1 MRLEP
6 LIAKKFEMKGS
17 EKSRQSLL
25 DARMDAQKFGT
36 FIAQCRKETGMTQ
49 SELAAKIMVTDKA
62 VSRWER
68 GKGFPDIN
76 LLLPLAEALEVSV
89 LELMHSERQKEKAQL
104 FQDDTAIVHLMQNA
118 VEMNKRNKHQDRLI
132 TCIACITML
141 FVTFFIK
148 FYGYG
153 SIGGGIVA
161 GAFIAFIPIGFYL
174 LISNR
179 KDITGRK
186 IYTIFTVLGIC
197 LTLALLSFLHVNSL
211 ILIWG
216 TFFLFFLIIIVLI
229 A

>member
-1 MRLEP
+1 
-6 LIAKKFEMKGS
+6 
-17 EKSRQSLL
+17 
-25 DARMDAQKFGT
+25 MDAQKFGT
-36 FIAQCRKETGMTQ
+36 FIAQCRKEKSMTQ

-89 LELMHSERQKEKAQL
+89 LELMHSERQKEKVQL
-104 FQDDTAIVHLMQNA
+104 FQDDTIIVHLMENA
-118 VEMNKRNKHQDRLI
+118 VEMNKQNKQQDRI
-132 TCIACITML
+132 IACISCITML

>member
-1 MRLEP
+1 
-6 LIAKKFEMKGS
+6 
-17 EKSRQSLL
+17 
-25 DARMDAQKFGT
+25 MDAQKFGA
-36 FIAQCRKETGMTQ
+36 FIAQCRKEKSMTQ

-89 LELMHSERQKEKAQL
+89 LELMHSERQKEKVQL
-104 FQDDTAIVHLMQNA
+104 FQDDTIIVHLMENA
-118 VEMNKRNKHQDRLI
+118 VEMNKQNKQQDRI
-132 TCIACITML
+132 IACISCITMF

-197 LTLALLSFLHVNSL
+197 LTLALLTFLHVNSL

>member
-1 MRLEP
+1 
-6 LIAKKFEMKGS
+6 
-17 EKSRQSLL
+17 
-25 DARMDAQKFGT
+25 MDAQKFGA
-36 FIAQCRKETGMTQ
+36 FIAQCRKEKSMTQ

-89 LELMHSERQKEKAQL
+89 LELMHSERQKDKVQL
-104 FQDDTAIVHLMQNA
+104 FQDDTIIVHLMENA
-118 VEMNKRNKHQDRLI
+118 VEMNKQNKQQDRI
-132 TCIACITML
+132 IACISCITMF

-197 LTLALLSFLHVNSL
+197 LTLALLTFLHVNSL

>member
-1 MRLEP
+1 
-6 LIAKKFEMKGS
+6 
-17 EKSRQSLL
+17 
-25 DARMDAQKFGT
+25 MDAQKFGA
-36 FIAQCRKETGMTQ
+36 FIAQCRKEKSMTQ

-89 LELMHSERQKEKAQL
+89 LELMHSERQKEKVQL
-104 FQDDTAIVHLMQNA
+104 FQDDTIIVHLMENA
-118 VEMNKRNKHQDRLI
+118 VEMNKQNKQQDRI
-132 TCIACITML
+132 IACISCITML

-161 GAFIAFIPIGFYL
+161 GAFIALIPIGFYL

>member
-1 MRLEP
+1 M
-6 LIAKKFEMKGS
+6 GT
-17 EKSRQSLL
+17 
-25 DARMDAQKFGT
+25 QKFGA
-36 FIAQCRKETGMTQ
+36 FIAQCRKEKSMTQ

-89 LELMHSERQKEKAQL
+89 LELMHSERQKDKVQL
-104 FQDDTAIVHLMQNA
+104 FQDDTIIVHLMENA
-118 VEMNKRNKHQDRLI
+118 VEMNKQNKQQDRI
-132 TCIACITML
+132 IACISCITMF

-197 LTLALLSFLHVNSL
+197 LTLALLTFLHVNSL

>member
-1 MRLEP
+1 
-6 LIAKKFEMKGS
+6 
-17 EKSRQSLL
+17 
-25 DARMDAQKFGT
+25 MDAQKFGT
-36 FIAQCRKETGMTQ
+36 FIAQCRKEKGMTQ

-89 LELMHSERQKEKAQL
+89 FELMHSERQKEKAQL
-104 FQDDTAIVHLMQNA
+104 FQDDTAIVHLMENA
-118 VEMNKRNKHQDRLI
+118 VEMNKRNKHQDRI
-132 TCIACITML
+132 VTCIACITML
-141 FVTFFIK
+141 FVTAFIK

-153 SIGGGIVA
+153 SIGGGIAA

-179 KDITGRK
+179 KDIIGRK
-186 IYTIFTVLGIC
+186 IYAIFTVLGIC
-197 LTLALLSFLHVNSL
+197 LTLALLTFLHVNPL

-216 TFFLFFLIIIVLI
+216 TFFLLFLIIIVLI

>member
-1 MRLEP
+1 
-6 LIAKKFEMKGS
+6 
-17 EKSRQSLL
+17 
-25 DARMDAQKFGT
+25 MDAQKFGT
-36 FIAQCRKETGMTQ
+36 FIAKCRKEKSMTQ

-89 LELMHSERQKEKAQL
+89 LELMHSERQKEKVQL
-104 FQDDTAIVHLMQNA
+104 FQDDTIIVHLMENA
-118 VEMNKRNKHQDRLI
+118 VEMNKQNKQQDRI
-132 TCIACITML
+132 IACISCITML

-197 LTLALLSFLHVNSL
+197 LTLALLTFLHVNSL

>member
-1 MRLEP
+1 
-6 LIAKKFEMKGS
+6 
-17 EKSRQSLL
+17 
-25 DARMDAQKFGT
+25 MDAQKFGT
-36 FIAQCRKETGMTQ
+36 FIAQCRKEKGMTQ

-89 LELMHSERQKEKAQL
+89 FELMHSERQKEKAQI
-104 FQDDTAIVHLMQNA
+104 FQDDTVIVHLMENA
-118 VEMNKRNKHQDRLI
+118 VEMNKRNKHQDRI
-132 TCIACITML
+132 VTCIACITML
-141 FVTFFIK
+141 FVTTFIK

-179 KDITGRK
+179 KDIIGRK
-186 IYTIFTVLGIC
+186 IYAIFTVLGIC
-197 LTLALLSFLHVNSL
+197 LTLALLTFLHVNPL

-216 TFFLFFLIIIVLI
+216 TFFLLFLIIIVLI

>member
-1 MRLEP
+1 
-6 LIAKKFEMKGS
+6 
-17 EKSRQSLL
+17 
-25 DARMDAQKFGT
+25 MDAQKFGA
-36 FIAQCRKETGMTQ
+36 FIAQCRKEKSMTQ

-89 LELMHSERQKEKAQL
+89 LELMHSERQKEKVQL
-104 FQDDTAIVHLMQNA
+104 FQDDTIIVHLMENA
-118 VEMNKRNKHQDRLI
+118 VEMNKQNKQQDRI
-132 TCIACITML
+132 IACISCITMF

>member
-1 MRLEP
+1 
-6 LIAKKFEMKGS
+6 
-17 EKSRQSLL
+17 
-25 DARMDAQKFGT
+25 MDAQKFGA
-36 FIAQCRKETGMTQ
+36 FIAQCRKEKSMTQ

-89 LELMHSERQKEKAQL
+89 LELMHSERQKDKVQL
-104 FQDDTAIVHLMQNA
+104 FQDDTIIVHLMENA
-118 VEMNKRNKHQDRLI
+118 VEMNRQNKQQDRI
-132 TCIACITML
+132 IACISCITMF

-197 LTLALLSFLHVNSL
+197 LTLALLTFLHVNSL

>member
-1 MRLEP
+1 
-6 LIAKKFEMKGS
+6 
-17 EKSRQSLL
+17 
-25 DARMDAQKFGT
+25 MDAQKFGT
-36 FIAQCRKETGMTQ
+36 FIAQCRKEKSMTQ

-89 LELMHSERQKEKAQL
+89 LELMHSERQKEKVQL
-104 FQDDTAIVHLMQNA
+104 FQDDTIIVHLMENA
-118 VEMNKRNKHQDRLI
+118 VEMNKQNKQQDRI
-132 TCIACITML
+132 IACISCITML

-161 GAFIAFIPIGFYL
+161 GAFIALIPIGFYL

>member
-1 MRLEP
+1 
-6 LIAKKFEMKGS
+6 
-17 EKSRQSLL
+17 
-25 DARMDAQKFGT
+25 MDTQKFGA
-36 FIAQCRKETGMTQ
+36 FIAQCRKEKSMTQ

-89 LELMHSERQKEKAQL
+89 LELMHSERQKDKVQL
-104 FQDDTAIVHLMQNA
+104 FQDDTIIVHLMENA
-118 VEMNKRNKHQDRLI
+118 VEMNKQNKQQDRI
-132 TCIACITML
+132 IACISCITMF

-197 LTLALLSFLHVNSL
+197 LTLALLTFLHVNSL

-216 TFFLFFLIIIVLI
+216 TFFLLFLIIIVLI

>member
-1 MRLEP
+1 
-6 LIAKKFEMKGS
+6 
-17 EKSRQSLL
+17 
-25 DARMDAQKFGT
+25 MDAQKFGT
-36 FIAQCRKETGMTQ
+36 FIAQCRKEKSMTQ

-89 LELMHSERQKEKAQL
+89 LELMHSERQKEKVQL
-104 FQDDTAIVHLMQNA
+104 FQDDTIIVHLMENA
-118 VEMNKRNKHQDRLI
+118 VEMNKQNKQQDRI
-132 TCIACITML
+132 IACISCITMF

>member
-1 MRLEP
+1 
-6 LIAKKFEMKGS
+6 
-17 EKSRQSLL
+17 
-25 DARMDAQKFGT
+25 MDAQKFGA
-36 FIAQCRKETGMTQ
+36 FIAQCRKEKSMTQ

-89 LELMHSERQKEKAQL
+89 FELMHSERQKEKAQL
-104 FQDDTAIVHLMQNA
+104 FQDDTVIVHLMENA
-118 VEMNKRNKHQDRLI
+118 VEMNKQNKHQDRII

-197 LTLALLSFLHVNSL
+197 LTLALLTFLHVNSL

>member
-1 MRLEP
+1 
-6 LIAKKFEMKGS
+6 
-17 EKSRQSLL
+17 
-25 DARMDAQKFGT
+25 MDAQKFGA
-36 FIAQCRKETGMTQ
+36 FIAQCRKEKSMTQ

-89 LELMHSERQKEKAQL
+89 LELMHSERQKDKVQL
-104 FQDDTAIVHLMQNA
+104 FQDDTIIVHLMENA
-118 VEMNKRNKHQDRLI
+118 VEMNKQNKQQDRI
-132 TCIACITML
+132 IACISCITML

>member
-1 MRLEP
+1 
-6 LIAKKFEMKGS
+6 
-17 EKSRQSLL
+17 
-25 DARMDAQKFGT
+25 MDAQKFGT
-36 FIAQCRKETGMTQ
+36 FIAQCRKEKSMTQ

-89 LELMHSERQKEKAQL
+89 LELMHSERQKDKVQL
-104 FQDDTAIVHLMQNA
+104 FQDDTIIVHLMENA
-118 VEMNKRNKHQDRLI
+118 VEMNKQNKQQDRI
-132 TCIACITML
+132 IACISCITML

-161 GAFIAFIPIGFYL
+161 GAFIVFIPIGFYL

-186 IYTIFTVLGIC
+186 IYAIFTVLGIC
-197 LTLALLSFLHVNSL
+197 LTLALLTFLHVNPL

>member
-1 MRLEP
+1 
-6 LIAKKFEMKGS
+6 
-17 EKSRQSLL
+17 
-25 DARMDAQKFGT
+25 MDAQKFGT
-36 FIAQCRKETGMTQ
+36 FIAQCRKEKSMTQ

-89 LELMHSERQKEKAQL
+89 LELMHSERQKDQVQL
-104 FQDDTAIVHLMQNA
+104 FQDDTIIVHLMENA
-118 VEMNKRNKHQDRLI
+118 VEMNKQNKQQDRI
-132 TCIACITML
+132 IACISCITMF

-197 LTLALLSFLHVNSL
+197 LTLALLTFLHVNSL

>member
-1 MRLEP
+1 
-6 LIAKKFEMKGS
+6 
-17 EKSRQSLL
+17 
-25 DARMDAQKFGT
+25 MDAQKFGA
-36 FIAQCRKETGMTQ
+36 FIAQCRKEKSMTQ

-89 LELMHSERQKEKAQL
+89 LELMHSERQKEKVQL
-104 FQDDTAIVHLMQNA
+104 FQDDTIIVHLMENA
-118 VEMNKRNKHQDRLI
+118 VEMNKQNKQQDRI
-132 TCIACITML
+132 IACISCITML

>member
-1 MRLEP
+1 
-6 LIAKKFEMKGS
+6 
-17 EKSRQSLL
+17 
-25 DARMDAQKFGT
+25 MDAQKFGA
-36 FIAQCRKETGMTQ
+36 FIAQCRKEKSMTQ

-89 LELMHSERQKEKAQL
+89 LELMHSERQKDKVQL
-104 FQDDTAIVHLMQNA
+104 FQDDTIIVHLMENA
-118 VEMNKRNKHQDRLI
+118 VEMNKQNKQQDRI
-132 TCIACITML
+132 IACISCITMF

-174 LISNR
+174 LISNK

-197 LTLALLSFLHVNSL
+197 LTLALLTFLHVNSL

>member
-1 MRLEP
+1 
-6 LIAKKFEMKGS
+6 
-17 EKSRQSLL
+17 
-25 DARMDAQKFGT
+25 MDAQKFGT
-36 FIAQCRKETGMTQ
+36 FIAQCRKEKSMTQ

-89 LELMHSERQKEKAQL
+89 LELMHSERQKEKVQL
-104 FQDDTAIVHLMQNA
+104 FQDDTIIVHLMENA
-118 VEMNKRNKHQDRLI
+118 VEMNEQNKQQDRI
-132 TCIACITML
+132 IACISCITML

>member
-1 MRLEP
+1 
-6 LIAKKFEMKGS
+6 
-17 EKSRQSLL
+17 
-25 DARMDAQKFGT
+25 MDAQKFGA
-36 FIAQCRKETGMTQ
+36 FIAQCRKEKSMTQ

-89 LELMHSERQKEKAQL
+89 LELMHSERQKEKVQL
-104 FQDDTAIVHLMQNA
+104 FQDDTIIVHLMENA
-118 VEMNKRNKHQDRLI
+118 VEMNKQNKQQDRI
-132 TCIACITML
+132 IACISCITMF

-197 LTLALLSFLHVNSL
+197 LTLALLTFLHVNSL

-216 TFFLFFLIIIVLI
+216 TFFLLFLIIIVLI

>member
-1 MRLEP
+1 
-6 LIAKKFEMKGS
+6 
-17 EKSRQSLL
+17 
-25 DARMDAQKFGT
+25 MDAQKFGT
-36 FIAQCRKETGMTQ
+36 FIAQCRKEKSMTQ

-89 LELMHSERQKEKAQL
+89 LELMHSERQKDKVQL
-104 FQDDTAIVHLMQNA
+104 FQDDTIIVHLMENA
-118 VEMNKRNKHQDRLI
+118 VEMNKQNKQQDRI
-132 TCIACITML
+132 IACISCITML
-141 FVTFFIK
+141 LVTFFIK

>member
-1 MRLEP
+1 
-6 LIAKKFEMKGS
+6 
-17 EKSRQSLL
+17 
-25 DARMDAQKFGT
+25 MDAQKFGT
-36 FIAQCRKETGMTQ
+36 FIAQCRKEKGMTQ

-89 LELMHSERQKEKAQL
+89 FELMHSERQKEKAQL
-104 FQDDTAIVHLMQNA
+104 FQDDTVIVHLMENA
-118 VEMNKRNKHQDRLI
+118 VEMNKQNKHQDRII

>member
-1 MRLEP
+1 
-6 LIAKKFEMKGS
+6 
-17 EKSRQSLL
+17 
-25 DARMDAQKFGT
+25 MDAQKFGT
-36 FIAQCRKETGMTQ
+36 FIAQCRKEKGMTQ

-62 VSRWER
+62 VSRWDR

-89 LELMHSERQKEKAQL
+89 FELMHSERQKEKAQI
-104 FQDDTAIVHLMQNA
+104 FQDDTVIVHLMENA
-118 VEMNKRNKHQDRLI
+118 VEMNKRNKHQDRI
-132 TCIACITML
+132 VTCIACITML
-141 FVTFFIK
+141 FVTAFIK

-179 KDITGRK
+179 KDIIGRK
-186 IYTIFTVLGIC
+186 IYAIFTVLGIC
-197 LTLALLSFLHVNSL
+197 LTLALLTFLHVNPL
-211 ILIWG
+211 MLIWG
-216 TFFLFFLIIIVLI
+216 TFFLLFLIIIVLI

>member
-1 MRLEP
+1 
-6 LIAKKFEMKGS
+6 
-17 EKSRQSLL
+17 
-25 DARMDAQKFGT
+25 MDAQKFGA
-36 FIAQCRKETGMTQ
+36 FIAQCRKEKSMTR

-89 LELMHSERQKEKAQL
+89 LELMHSERQKDKVQL
-104 FQDDTAIVHLMQNA
+104 FQDDTIIVHLMENA
-118 VEMNKRNKHQDRLI
+118 VEMNKQNKQQDRI
-132 TCIACITML
+132 IACISCITMF

-197 LTLALLSFLHVNSL
+197 LTLALLTFLHVNSL

>member
-1 MRLEP
+1 
-6 LIAKKFEMKGS
+6 
-17 EKSRQSLL
+17 
-25 DARMDAQKFGT
+25 MDAQKFGA
-36 FIAQCRKETGMTQ
+36 FIAQCRKEKSMTQ

-89 LELMHSERQKEKAQL
+89 LELMHSERQKDKVQL
-104 FQDDTAIVHLMQNA
+104 FQDDTIIVHLMENA
-118 VEMNKRNKHQDRLI
+118 VEMNKQNKQQDRI
-132 TCIACITML
+132 IACISCITMF

-186 IYTIFTVLGIC
+186 IYTIFTVLGLC
-197 LTLALLSFLHVNSL
+197 LTLALLTFLHVNSL

>member
-1 MRLEP
+1 
-6 LIAKKFEMKGS
+6 
-17 EKSRQSLL
+17 
-25 DARMDAQKFGT
+25 MDAPKFGT
-36 FIAQCRKETGMTQ
+36 FIAQCRKEKSMTQ

-89 LELMHSERQKEKAQL
+89 LELMHSERQKDKVQL
-104 FQDDTAIVHLMQNA
+104 FQDDTIIVHLMENA
-118 VEMNKRNKHQDRLI
+118 VEMNKQNKQQDRI
-132 TCIACITML
+132 IACISCITMF

-197 LTLALLSFLHVNSL
+197 LTLALLTFLHVNSL

>member
-1 MRLEP
+1 
-6 LIAKKFEMKGS
+6 
-17 EKSRQSLL
+17 
-25 DARMDAQKFGT
+25 MDAQKFGA
-36 FIAQCRKETGMTQ
+36 FIAQCRKEKSMTQ
-49 SELAAKIMVTDKA
+49 SELAAKIMVTDRA

-89 LELMHSERQKEKAQL
+89 LELMHSERQKDKVQL
-104 FQDDTAIVHLMQNA
+104 FQDDTIIVHLMENA
-118 VEMNKRNKHQDRLI
+118 VEMNKQNKQQDRI
-132 TCIACITML
+132 IACISCITMF

-197 LTLALLSFLHVNSL
+197 LTLALLTFLHVNSL

>member
-1 MRLEP
+1 
-6 LIAKKFEMKGS
+6 
-17 EKSRQSLL
+17 
-25 DARMDAQKFGT
+25 MDAQKFGT
-36 FIAQCRKETGMTQ
+36 FIAQCRKEKSMTQ

-89 LELMHSERQKEKAQL
+89 LELMHSERQKEKVQL
-104 FQDDTAIVHLMQNA
+104 FQDDTIIVHLMENA
-118 VEMNKRNKHQDRLI
+118 VEMNKQNKQQDRI
-132 TCIACITML
+132 IACISCITMF

-197 LTLALLSFLHVNSL
+197 LTLALLTFLHVNSL

>member
-1 MRLEP
+1 
-6 LIAKKFEMKGS
+6 
-17 EKSRQSLL
+17 
-25 DARMDAQKFGT
+25 MDAQKFGA
-36 FIAQCRKETGMTQ
+36 FIAQCRKEKGMTQ
-49 SELAAKIMVTDKA
+49 SDLAAKIMVTDKA

-89 LELMHSERQKEKAQL
+89 LELMHSERQKDKVQL
-104 FQDDTAIVHLMQNA
+104 FQDDTIIVHLMENA
-118 VEMNKRNKHQDRLI
+118 VEMNKQNKQQDRI
-132 TCIACITML
+132 IACISCITMF

-197 LTLALLSFLHVNSL
+197 LTLALLTFLHVNSL

>member
-1 MRLEP
+1 
-6 LIAKKFEMKGS
+6 
-17 EKSRQSLL
+17 
-25 DARMDAQKFGT
+25 MDAQKFGT
-36 FIAQCRKETGMTQ
+36 FIAQCRKEKGMTQ

-89 LELMHSERQKEKAQL
+89 LELMHSERQKDKVQL
-104 FQDDTAIVHLMQNA
+104 FQDDTIIVHLMENA
-118 VEMNKRNKHQDRLI
+118 VEMNKQNKHQDRIL

-153 SIGGGIVA
+153 SIGGGIAA

-197 LTLALLSFLHVNSL
+197 LTLALLTFLHVNSL

-216 TFFLFFLIIIVLI
+216 TFFLLFLIIIVLI

>member
-1 MRLEP
+1 
-6 LIAKKFEMKGS
+6 
-17 EKSRQSLL
+17 
-25 DARMDAQKFGT
+25 MDAQKFGA
-36 FIAQCRKETGMTQ
+36 FIAQCRKEKSMTQ

-89 LELMHSERQKEKAQL
+89 LELMHSERQKDKAQL
-104 FQDDTAIVHLMQNA
+104 FQDDTIIVHLMENA
-118 VEMNKRNKHQDRLI
+118 VEMNKQNKQQDRI
-132 TCIACITML
+132 IACISCITMF

>member
-1 MRLEP
+1 
-6 LIAKKFEMKGS
+6 
-17 EKSRQSLL
+17 
-25 DARMDAQKFGT
+25 MDAQKFGA
-36 FIAQCRKETGMTQ
+36 FIAQCRKEKSMTQ

-89 LELMHSERQKEKAQL
+89 LELMHPERQKDKVQL
-104 FQDDTAIVHLMQNA
+104 FQDDTIIVHLMENA
-118 VEMNKRNKHQDRLI
+118 VEMNKQNKQQDRI
-132 TCIACITML
+132 IACISCITMF

-197 LTLALLSFLHVNSL
+197 LTLALLTFLHVNSL

>member
-1 MRLEP
+1 
-6 LIAKKFEMKGS
+6 
-17 EKSRQSLL
+17 
-25 DARMDAQKFGT
+25 MDAQKFGT
-36 FIAQCRKETGMTQ
+36 FIAQCRKEKSMTQ

-89 LELMHSERQKEKAQL
+89 LELMHSERQKEKVKL
-104 FQDDTAIVHLMQNA
+104 FQDDTIIVHLMENA
-118 VEMNKRNKHQDRLI
+118 VEMNKQNKQQDRI
-132 TCIACITML
+132 IACISCITML

-197 LTLALLSFLHVNSL
+197 LTLALLTFLHVNSL

>member
-1 MRLEP
+1 
-6 LIAKKFEMKGS
+6 
-17 EKSRQSLL
+17 
-25 DARMDAQKFGT
+25 MDAQKFGT
-36 FIAQCRKETGMTQ
+36 FIAQCRKEKGMTQ

-89 LELMHSERQKEKAQL
+89 LELMHSERQKDKVQL
-104 FQDDTAIVHLMQNA
+104 FQDDTIIVHLMENA
-118 VEMNKRNKHQDRLI
+118 VEMNKQNKQQDRI
-132 TCIACITML
+132 IACISCITMF

-179 KDITGRK
+179 KDITGKK
-186 IYTIFTVLGIC
+186 IYAIFTVLGIC
-197 LTLALLSFLHVNSL
+197 LTLALLTFLHVNPL
-211 ILIWG
+211 MLIWG
-216 TFFLFFLIIIVLI
+216 TFFLLFLIIIVLI

>member
-1 MRLEP
+1 
-6 LIAKKFEMKGS
+6 
-17 EKSRQSLL
+17 
-25 DARMDAQKFGT
+25 MDAQKFGT
-36 FIAQCRKETGMTQ
+36 FIAQCRKEKSMTQ

-89 LELMHSERQKEKAQL
+89 LELMHSERQKDKVQL
-104 FQDDTAIVHLMQNA
+104 FQDDTIIVHLMENA
-118 VEMNKRNKHQDRLI
+118 VEMNKQNKQQDRI
-132 TCIACITML
+132 IACISCITMF

-197 LTLALLSFLHVNSL
+197 LTLALLTFLHVNSL

>member
-1 MRLEP
+1 
-6 LIAKKFEMKGS
+6 
-17 EKSRQSLL
+17 
-25 DARMDAQKFGT
+25 MDAQKFGA
-36 FIAQCRKETGMTQ
+36 FIAQCRKEKSMTQ

-89 LELMHSERQKEKAQL
+89 LELMHSERQKDKVQL
-104 FQDDTAIVHLMQNA
+104 FQDDTIIVHLMENA
-118 VEMNKRNKHQDRLI
+118 VEMNKQNKQQDRI
-132 TCIACITML
+132 IACISCITMF

-153 SIGGGIVA
+153 SIGGGLVA

-197 LTLALLSFLHVNSL
+197 LTLALLTFLHVNSL

>member
-1 MRLEP
+1 
-6 LIAKKFEMKGS
+6 
-17 EKSRQSLL
+17 
-25 DARMDAQKFGT
+25 MDAQKFGV
-36 FIAQCRKETGMTQ
+36 FIAQCRKEKSMTQ

-89 LELMHSERQKEKAQL
+89 LELMHSERQKDKVQL
-104 FQDDTAIVHLMQNA
+104 FQDDTIIVHLMENA
-118 VEMNKRNKHQDRLI
+118 VEMNKQNKQQDRI
-132 TCIACITML
+132 IACISCITMF

-197 LTLALLSFLHVNSL
+197 LTLALLTFLHVNSL